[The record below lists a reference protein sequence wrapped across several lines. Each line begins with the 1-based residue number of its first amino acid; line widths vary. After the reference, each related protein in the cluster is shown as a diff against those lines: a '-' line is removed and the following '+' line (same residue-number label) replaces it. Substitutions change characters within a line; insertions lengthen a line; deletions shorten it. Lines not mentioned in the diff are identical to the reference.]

1 MLLLY
6 ETELIMSRTNRKR
19 PADCRS
25 GLCFRRPQT
34 MNERRQLEGLTT
46 DARLHQVN
54 ISPVNRLSRHIPDDW
69 DDLNVASFAETFFD
83 D

>member
-1 MLLLY
+1 
-6 ETELIMSRTNRKR
+6 
-19 PADCRS
+19 
-25 GLCFRRPQT
+25 

-54 ISPVNRLSRHIPDDW
+54 ISPANRLSRHIPSEY
-69 DDLNVASFAETFFD
+69 DDLDVASFAETFFD

>member
-1 MLLLY
+1 
-6 ETELIMSRTNRKR
+6 MSRTYRKT

-25 GLCFRRPQT
+25 GMGICFRRPKT

>member
-6 ETELIMSRTNRKR
+6 EMELIMSRTYR
-19 PADCRS
+19 
-25 GLCFRRPQT
+25 QT
-34 MNERRQLEGLTT
+34 KPDNNHYRNPHTQNERRQLEGLKT

-54 ISPVNRLSRHIPDDW
+54 ISPANRLSRHIPTDF
-69 DDLNVASFAETFFD
+69 DDLKVSSFAETFFD

>member
-1 MLLLY
+1 
-6 ETELIMSRTNRKR
+6 MSRTYRKTPGNSDLR
-19 PADCRS
+19 
-25 GLCFRRPQT
+25 GFCFRRPKT

-54 ISPVNRLSRHIPDDW
+54 ISPANRLSRHIPSEY
-69 DDLNVASFAETFFD
+69 DDLDVASFAETFFD

>member
-6 ETELIMSRTNRKR
+6 EMELIMSRTYRHN
-19 PADCRS
+19 PES
-25 GLCFRRPQT
+25 STGLRHPHT
-34 MNERRQLEGLTT
+34 MSERRQLNGLQT

-54 ISPVNRLSRHIPDDW
+54 ISPVNRLSRHIPTDF
-69 DDLNVASFAETFFD
+69 DDLKVASFAETFFD